1 MILSHPEV
9 HVVLVA
15 HWRLLAQGSGTP
27 LPSPGSGTDLPG
39 QVQQQLNSVLGWVKW
54 LGLAAAFAG
63 LFVAAGRMALS
74 HRMGSGGEHM
84 SALGYIAGG
93 LVLIGSASA
102 LVGFFV

>member
-1 MILSHPEV
+1 MIHPEV
-9 HVVLVA
+9 HAVLVD
-15 HWRLLAQGSGTP
+15 HVRLLAQCAGTSCP
-27 LPSPGSGTDLPG
+27 APSNTALPG
-39 QVQQQLNSVLGWVKW
+39 QVQTQLNAVLGWVKW

-84 SALGYIAGG
+84 SSLGYIAGS

>member
-9 HVVLVA
+9 HVALMA
-15 HWRLLAQGSGTP
+15 HWRLLAQGAAP
-27 LPSPGSGTDLPG
+27 LPAPGDGTDLPSG
-39 QVQQQLNSVLGWVKW
+39 VQTQLNDVLGWVKW

-63 LFVAAGRMALS
+63 LFTAAGRMALS
-74 HRMGSGGEHM
+74 HRTGSGGEHM